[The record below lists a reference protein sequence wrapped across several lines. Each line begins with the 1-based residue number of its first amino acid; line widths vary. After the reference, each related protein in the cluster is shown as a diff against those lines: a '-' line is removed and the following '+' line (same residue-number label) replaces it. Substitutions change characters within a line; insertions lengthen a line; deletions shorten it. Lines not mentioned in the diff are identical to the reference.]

1 MYHDYTTCNK
11 CGGSTEVEIKETIE
25 GHISECKTKCKVC
38 GFEDYWAYGYFE
50 SGCEGYDACTKYGS
64 GLK

>member
-11 CGGSTEVEIKETIE
+11 CGKSTEYVIKDTIANN
-25 GHISECKTKCKVC
+25 ISECKTKCKVC

-50 SGCEGYDACTKYGS
+50 SRCLGYDACTKY
-64 GLK
+64 